1 MQTVMNTSTQL
12 SSFLY
17 VKVRKYVKE
26 LDQKFE
32 KWESTLLKK
41 FSSSIYQLELVT
53 KWILRNK

>member
-53 KWILRNK
+53 K